1 VSERSQI
8 VRDILRAKAIVD
20 AAPAFSIPEPVAHHP
35 RVLLCQCGANEQAI
49 AYGMIDFLG
58 AIKHD
63 DGCPAVPR

>member
-35 RVLLCQCGANEQAI
+35 RVLLCQCGANEQAS
-49 AYGMIDFLG
+49 AGGG
-58 AIKHD
+58 A
-63 DGCPAVPR
+63 A